1 MKLTQC
7 FRANR
12 GACPYVKAFVTKHG
26 LSEEH
31 VTVLASNIEAMLSHH
46 SDKNEEDKEGCQTH
60 RLLNGGM
67 ETLAKQRLEDARS
80 LASTGK
86 AGRSVKE
93 RGTIEMAPEQ
103 SKE

>member
-1 MKLTQC
+1 M
-7 FRANR
+7 
-12 GACPYVKAFVTKHG
+12 
-26 LSEEH
+26 
-31 VTVLASNIEAMLSHH
+31 TVLASNIEAMLSHH

-86 AGRSVKE
+86 YEDAKAVYQAVLPMLEAALG
-93 RGTIEMAPEQ
+93 PE
-103 SKE
+103 SKEVAEAHTGLGFIASQQSYAFP